1 MKIVKSM
8 IQVTQKEEDNYK
20 YYFEDNPFNVILS
33 DLEIQYIHNEIKLM
47 VKDNSINLEERNF
60 LSKINQRLNEINK
73 IDIKIEY
80 SITH

>member
-8 IQVTQKEEDNYK
+8 IQVTQKEEYNYK
-20 YYFEDNPFNVILS
+20 YYFDDNPFNVILS
-33 DLEIQYIHNEIKLM
+33 DLEIQHIHNEIKLM
-47 VKDNSINLEERNF
+47 VKDHSINLEERNF
-60 LSKINQRLNEINK
+60 LSKINKRLNEINK